1 MRLHTEPLNSK
12 KSKRIL
18 LSAAAA
24 VILML
29 VLIRSIQRQ
38 GELLLFRYNLGF
50 SIEEAGILYDFQ
62 TVMLLLVS
70 LFVFTAVFFLIL
82 PPPNRRP
89 SYERFFALTAL
100 ALGLIYLF
108 VITPLSVPDES
119 THYLAISELTNG
131 LFGMPD
137 TAYALDPSGFS
148 NQNNV
153 CTGYLRVIR
162 DLFGRDSDPNVIQSS
177 LMSYMWTLVYPLEYA
192 PQVLGFAISR
202 LLSFNDV
209 TTFMMGRFFN
219 LLFYVVCLYISVKRV
234 PRFKL
239 LFGLS
244 GILPMAMQQAASLSY
259 DNFINALSMV
269 LLSSLLREIFSEGA
283 LTLCDLLYIF
293 IPALLLAPAK
303 GVYALFILLFIFIS
317 KERFTGKCG
326 KTGCFWLLFASCAAA
341 FIAVS
346 APSLLRIMHSTP
358 PSYGDEGGESYTLR
372 FFLTNPGD
380 AFGIFKNSF
389 NVYFSTWFAQAVGQS
404 LSTCLLELPTWIVPA
419 FTALLIL
426 SAQNIDG
433 NELDM
438 PRGMR
443 PALLALSAAV
453 VLSFMATMFLTW
465 IHNTDKI
472 IVGVQGRYFIP
483 ILPLLM
489 LSLNNKIVVLRKNID
504 RGMTVLAILLSART
518 VLAILDFTMFN
529 V

>member
-1 MRLHTEPLNSK
+1 M
-12 KSKRIL
+12 
-18 LSAAAA
+18 
-24 VILML
+24 
-29 VLIRSIQRQ
+29 
-38 GELLLFRYNLGF
+38 
-50 SIEEAGILYDFQ
+50 
-62 TVMLLLVS
+62 
-70 LFVFTAVFFLIL
+70 
-82 PPPNRRP
+82 
-89 SYERFFALTAL
+89 
-100 ALGLIYLF
+100 
-108 VITPLSVPDES
+108 
-119 THYLAISELTNG
+119 
-131 LFGMPD
+131 
-137 TAYALDPSGFS
+137 
-148 NQNNV
+148 
-153 CTGYLRVIR
+153 
-162 DLFGRDSDPNVIQSS
+162 
-177 LMSYMWTLVYPLEYA
+177 
-192 PQVLGFAISR
+192 
-202 LLSFNDV
+202 
-209 TTFMMGRFFN
+209 
-219 LLFYVVCLYISVKRV
+219 
-234 PRFKL
+234 
-239 LFGLS
+239 
-244 GILPMAMQQAASLSY
+244 
-259 DNFINALSMV
+259 
-269 LLSSLLREIFSEGA
+269 
-283 LTLCDLLYIF
+283 
-293 IPALLLAPAK
+293 
-303 GVYALFILLFIFIS
+303 
-317 KERFTGKCG
+317 
-326 KTGCFWLLFASCAAA
+326 
-341 FIAVS
+341 S

-465 IHNTDKI
+465 IHNTDKM

>member
-38 GELLLFRYNLGF
+38 GELLLIRYNLGF

-82 PPPNRRP
+82 PPPNRQ
-89 SYERFFALTAL
+89 SGYERFFSLTAL

-162 DLFGRDSDPNVIQSS
+162 DLFGRGSDPNVIQSS

-259 DNFINALSMV
+259 DTFINALSMV

-303 GVYALFILLFIFIS
+303 GVYALFILLLIFIPT
-317 KERFTGKCG
+317 ERFTGKCG

-358 PSYGDEGGESYTLR
+358 PSYGDDGGESYTLR

-380 AFGIFKNSF
+380 AFGIFRNSF

-518 VLAILDFTMFN
+518 ILAILDFTMFN
-529 V
+529 L

>member
-1 MRLHTEPLNSK
+1 
-12 KSKRIL
+12 
-18 LSAAAA
+18 
-24 VILML
+24 
-29 VLIRSIQRQ
+29 
-38 GELLLFRYNLGF
+38 
-50 SIEEAGILYDFQ
+50 
-62 TVMLLLVS
+62 
-70 LFVFTAVFFLIL
+70 
-82 PPPNRRP
+82 
-89 SYERFFALTAL
+89 
-100 ALGLIYLF
+100 
-108 VITPLSVPDES
+108 
-119 THYLAISELTNG
+119 
-131 LFGMPD
+131 MPD

-148 NQNNV
+148 NQSNV

-162 DLFGRDSDPNVIQSS
+162 DLFGRGSDPNVIQSS

-259 DNFINALSMV
+259 DTFINALSMV

-283 LTLCDLLYIF
+283 LTLCNLLYIF

-303 GVYALFILLFIFIS
+303 GVYALFILLFIFIP

-433 NELDM
+433 NEILFLFAGFRYLEGFL
-438 PRGMR
+438 PYFWGGSS
-443 PALLALSAAV
+443 LLSAAV